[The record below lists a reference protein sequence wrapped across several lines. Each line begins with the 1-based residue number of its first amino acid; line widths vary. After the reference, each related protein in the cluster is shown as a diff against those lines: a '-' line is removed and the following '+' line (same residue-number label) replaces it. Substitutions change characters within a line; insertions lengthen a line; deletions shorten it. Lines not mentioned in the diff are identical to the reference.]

1 MRAPTPHCA
10 IVVLL
15 VGLVSAGCEQRGPGP
30 AVTPAPETT
39 AAQAP
44 AGSPASVPSGGRAE
58 QVAGA
63 EPTSST
69 AQPSFREVTIPAG
82 SQLDLVLDTPV
93 ASDTSK
99 VEDLV
104 RAHLLDAVVV
114 DGVTAL
120 PAGTDVSGRV
130 TAAVRSGKVKGRA
143 RLAMRFESLAG
154 ANDERYPVATAP
166 VSRTARATKGKD
178 ALKIG
183 GGAAGGAVV
192 GALIGGKKGAAI
204 GSAAGGGAGTAVVMS
219 TRGEE
224 VRLARGAAL
233 KVRLSKPLTVR
244 VPAT

>member
-1 MRAPTPHCA
+1 VPP
-10 IVVLL
+10 
-15 VGLVSAGCEQRGPGP
+15 
-30 AVTPAPETT
+30 
-39 AAQAP
+39 
-44 AGSPASVPSGGRAE
+44 SVRGRAE
-58 QVAGA
+58 QLAGA
-63 EPTSST
+63 EEPKPPST

-82 SQLDLVLDTPV
+82 SQLDVVLDTPV

-130 TAAVRSGKVKGRA
+130 TAAARSGKVKGRA
-143 RLAMRFESLAG
+143 QLAMRFDSLVG
-154 ANDERYPVATAP
+154 ANDERYPVATAT

-192 GALIGGKKGAAI
+192 GGLIGGKKGAAI
-204 GSAAGGGAGTAVVMS
+204 GGAAGGGAGTAVVMS

-244 VPAT
+244 VPAS